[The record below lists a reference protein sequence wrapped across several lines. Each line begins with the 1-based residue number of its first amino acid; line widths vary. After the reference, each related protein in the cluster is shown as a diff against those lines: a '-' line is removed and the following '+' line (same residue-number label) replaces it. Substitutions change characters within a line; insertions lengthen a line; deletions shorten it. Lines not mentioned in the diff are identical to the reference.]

1 MRTAVIEMKRCF
13 DECTKHGSLATTQW
27 LNLSSTP
34 SKQTLKNPVL
44 MIVGFGHLRHGMGIP
59 ERIAYL
65 RPETKQ
71 INFSMMEISQ
81 EPSSIESYLP
91 EFEINGRTFRQD
103 FDYIWFTSR
112 QEMED
117 PCKAF
122 RKQTE

>member
-1 MRTAVIEMKRCF
+1 
-13 DECTKHGSLATTQW
+13 
-27 LNLSSTP
+27 
-34 SKQTLKNPVL
+34 

-59 ERIAYL
+59 ERVAYL

-91 EFEINGRTFRQD
+91 EFEINGRTFRQN